1 MQDFKLGGGALK
13 KIAPSG
19 GRRENFGGISCE
31 KSPFYAK
38 KSYFFQ
44 LPREARKFLRYFVW
58 KITILRQKIMFFP
71 ILGGGG
77 RAPGAPPPE
86 SAPAC
91 VHQVKSNRKLNYILP
106 LFLAWKMS
114 SDKNNFSRSR
124 IMNKI
129 SFHYI
134 TDSPFF
140 IVLSLSAGRYADYTN
155 FQIIVRSIM
164 IWILMILNKRY
175 INKQL

>member
-1 MQDFKLGGGALK
+1 
-13 KIAPSG
+13 
-19 GRRENFGGISCE
+19 
-31 KSPFYAK
+31 
-38 KSYFFQ
+38 
-44 LPREARKFLRYFVW
+44 
-58 KITILRQKIMFFP
+58 
-71 ILGGGG
+71 
-77 RAPGAPPPE
+77 
-86 SAPAC
+86 
-91 VHQVKSNRKLNYILP
+91 
-106 LFLAWKMS
+106 MS